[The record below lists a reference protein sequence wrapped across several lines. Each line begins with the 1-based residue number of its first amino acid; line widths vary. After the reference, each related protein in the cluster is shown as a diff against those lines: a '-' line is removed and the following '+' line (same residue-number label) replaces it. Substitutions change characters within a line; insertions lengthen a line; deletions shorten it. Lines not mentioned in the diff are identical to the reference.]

1 MSLMRS
7 VLLRGSRSTRL
18 RELLPRF
25 RFVRRAVGRF
35 MPGEEISDAL
45 TAAETLRTNGIA
57 SVVTHLGENLS
68 EAAEANEV
76 AGRYLT
82 ALKLIRQRELDCQ
95 ISVKLTQLGLDLGG
109 ELCCEHL
116 AALLRRA
123 RELGNFVWIDMES
136 SPYVDKTLDIYRRAR
151 EEFPNVGVCLQA
163 YLYRTAADIEA
174 LLPLGPS
181 IRLVKGTY
189 AEPAD
194 VAFRSKRDVDRN
206 YFNLSK
212 RLLRS
217 HAQLPRI
224 AVATHDRVLLR
235 SIDQFA
241 LREGIARDS
250 YEIQMLYGIQ
260 RESQLQFRRD
270 GFRVRILISYG
281 TFWFPWYMRRLAERP
296 ANVLFVLRNLVSR

>member
-1 MSLMRS
+1 MGLMRS

-82 ALKLIRQRELDCQ
+82 ALKLIRQRELDSQ
-95 ISVKLTQLGLDLGG
+95 MSVKLTQLGLDLGA

-136 SPYVDKTLDIYRRAR
+136 SPYVDKTLDIYVRAR
-151 EEFPNVGVCLQA
+151 EEFHNVGVCLQA

-194 VAFRSKRDVDRN
+194 VAFRSKRGVDRN
-206 YFNLSK
+206 Y
-212 RLLRS
+212 R
-217 HAQLPRI
+217 
-224 AVATHDRVLLR
+224 
-235 SIDQFA
+235 
-241 LREGIARDS
+241 
-250 YEIQMLYGIQ
+250 
-260 RESQLQFRRD
+260 
-270 GFRVRILISYG
+270 
-281 TFWFPWYMRRLAERP
+281 
-296 ANVLFVLRNLVSR
+296 

>member
-1 MSLMRS
+1 MGLMRS
-7 VLLRGSRSTRL
+7 ILLRGSRSTHL

-45 TAAETLRTNGIA
+45 AAAETLRRNGIA
-57 SVVTHLGENLS
+57 GVVTHLGENLS
-68 EAAEANEV
+68 EEGEANEV

-95 ISVKLTQLGLDLGG
+95 ISVKLTQLGLDLSE
-109 ELCCEHL
+109 ELCREHL
-116 AALLRRA
+116 NALLRRA
-123 RELGNFVWIDMES
+123 RELGNFVWIDMEGS
-136 SPYVDKTLDIYRRAR
+136 SYVDTTLGIYKHARR
-151 EEFPNVGVCLQA
+151 EFPNVGVCLQA
-163 YLYRTAADIEA
+163 YLYRTAADIDA
-174 LLPLGPS
+174 LLPLAPS

-206 YFNLSK
+206 FFILSI
-212 RLLRS
+212 RLLLSR
-217 HAQLPRI
+217 APDTRI
-224 AVATHDRVLLR
+224 AIATHDRGLLTL
-235 SIDQFA
+235 IDQFA
-241 LREGIARDS
+241 LGKGITRDS

-260 RESQLQFRRD
+260 RESQLQLRRD

-296 ANVLFVLRNLVSR
+296 ANVLFVLRNILSR

>member
-1 MSLMRS
+1 MGLMRQ
-7 VLLRGSRSTRL
+7 VLLRGSRSTLL
-18 RELLPRF
+18 REVLPRF

-45 TAAETLRTNGIA
+45 AAAETLRTSGIA
-57 SVVTHLGENLS
+57 GVVTHLGENVS
-68 EAAEANEV
+68 GETESDEV

-82 ALKLIRQRELDCQ
+82 ALKLIRQREIDCQ
-95 ISVKLTQLGLDLGG
+95 ISVKLTQLGLDLSG
-109 ELCCEHL
+109 EICRGHL
-116 AALLRRA
+116 TRLLRRA
-123 RELGNFVWIDMES
+123 KELGNFVWIDMES
-136 SPYVDKTLDIYRRAR
+136 SDYVDTTLGIYKQARR
-151 EEFPNVGVCLQA
+151 EFSNVGVCLQA
-163 YLYRTAADIEA
+163 YLYRTAADVDA
-174 LLPLGPS
+174 LLSLEPS

-206 YFNLSK
+206 FFDLSK

-217 HAQLPRI
+217 ASQDARI
-224 AVATHDRVLLR
+224 AIATHDRALLG

-241 LREGIARDS
+241 LGERIRREA

-260 RESQLQFRRD
+260 RETQLQLRRE

-296 ANVLFVLRNLVSR
+296 ANVLFVLKNILSR